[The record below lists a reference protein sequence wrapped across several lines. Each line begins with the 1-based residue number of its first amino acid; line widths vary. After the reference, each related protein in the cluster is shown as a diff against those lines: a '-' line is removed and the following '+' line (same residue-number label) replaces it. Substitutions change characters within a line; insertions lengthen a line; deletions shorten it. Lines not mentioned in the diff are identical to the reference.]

1 MSQESAGFSAP
12 SVSSTF
18 SWRRRRRRRRKAN
31 EGNKLVELFAFR
43 ANLINQHIFNR
54 QDNSHLPHRTGRV
67 GRALTHRF
75 TFQGKETFASL
86 YRYQQVN
93 DPSRRRCWHV
103 YTGNPHRKNKKKKNE
118 GASFYKASLLVT
130 VQLHCS
136 NIDRKSKYSSSWDDR
151 SRFGA
156 R

>member
-18 SWRRRRRRRRKAN
+18 SWRRRKAN

-43 ANLINQHIFNR
+43 VNLINQHIFNR
-54 QDNSHLPHRTGRV
+54 QDNSHVPHRTGRV

-86 YRYQQVN
+86 Y
-93 DPSRRRCWHV
+93 SRLMIPAGGGAGMFIQAIH
-103 YTGNPHRKNKKKKNE
+103 TGKTRKKRMGVLLFFE
-118 GASFYKASLLVT
+118 ASLLVT

-136 NIDRKSKYSSSWDDR
+136 NIDRKIK
-151 SRFGA
+151 
-156 R
+156 